1 MGVNAQ
7 RFSDRYQAQVSEM
20 KRHLLEYAKSMRTR
34 QEAAASGIA
43 GAEAGTVGG
52 VGGNDTGSG
61 IDIVLTNRGF
71 PRLPAEVMDDLTKK
85 QWELLMRKYL
95 SRHYSTSFHQ
105 SHLLAAEYLQVCRS
119 SQWSSVTSCTIRTGK
134 KKHSSVC
141 SVRAYAP

>member
-7 RFSDRYQAQVSEM
+7 RFSDRYHAQVSEM

-43 GAEAGTVGG
+43 GTVGG
-52 VGGNDTGSG
+52 VGDNDTGSE

-71 PRLPAEVMDDLTKK
+71 PRLPAEVMGDLTKK

-105 SHLLAAEYLQVCRS
+105 SHLLAAVYLQVCRS
-119 SQWSSVTSCTIRTGK
+119 SQWSSVMSCTIRTSK